1 MDRGACDRV
10 ANSCTITE
18 WLRTHTHTHLG
29 YLESCVASIK
39 DWWYFLFIWITL
51 FRTEIKSTF
60 PPKLHLHVC
69 FLLFVLICSSRL
81 HFSFFFFIS
90 ESLFLKKST
99 LFILS
104 KSLFPLAFSS
114 QLDSA
119 KPDEIVST
127 YCLWILRYCTFLQN
141 YVMKQIKP
149 EAKEASCF
157 VWICYLK
164 NHSFKNWFLHF
175 YNFPQLIH
183 HTWTR
188 LPM

>member
-1 MDRGACDRV
+1 MTIHSSILAWKIPMDRGACDRV

-90 ESLFLKKST
+90 ESPFPQKVN
-99 LFILS
+99 FIYIIKILIPISIFFPAWFS
-104 KSLFPLAFSS
+104 KTWWNSVNILPMNSEILHFSS
-114 QLDSA
+114 ELC
-119 KPDEIVST
+119 DET
-127 YCLWILRYCTFLQN
+127 N
-141 YVMKQIKP
+141 
-149 EAKEASCF
+149 
-157 VWICYLK
+157 
-164 NHSFKNWFLHF
+164 
-175 YNFPQLIH
+175 
-183 HTWTR
+183 
-188 LPM
+188 